1 MNENELDFEEWY
13 KSLEEFSKGMNNDS
27 QKKSKDDE
35 GGNFYGAGGFGYIRS
50 SKSKKSLVYQE
61 SAEYNSSCNRW
72 FEYLK
77 GGFSCEADSDL
88 EDDWYALY
96 RADFDRKH
104 PRITYKEA
112 YYRFT
117 YGNTRDEIADVMFLL
132 IEQNRGK
139 SRTFSFDMENI
150 TKQEFQKY
158 FEAIEHWHCTGEL
171 NVGEFKG
178 TPPFTTWKQN

>member
-1 MNENELDFEEWY
+1 MDKYEKEFNEWY
-13 KSLEEFSKGMNNDS
+13 ESLKKFSEGLGHTSREEP
-27 QKKSKDDE
+27 E
-35 GGNFYGAGGFGYIRS
+35 EEVVGNPYGAGGFGFIRS
-50 SKSKKSLVYQE
+50 ATSKKSLVYQE